1 MIGQTIDRYVVRT
14 TLGAF
19 VVTLLS
25 LTLLVWITQ
34 ALRQFDLITGKGQT
48 LVVFLSITS
57 MLLPFMMQLIAPI
70 ALAVAFSWVLNKL
83 NSDSEIVVLSSAGLS
98 SWRVA
103 RPFLLVAVLVSLL
116 VALFAWYVTPAALR
130 SLRIDLTQV
139 RADVLAN
146 IVQPGRFI
154 TLESGITFHIKE
166 RRTNGLLEGIF
177 LHDTR
182 DPQQTV
188 TYLAERGQI
197 AENERG
203 MFLVLDRGSVQRR
216 TPQARDPDIVTFDRY
231 AFDLSQFSG
240 DNTATVFTQRERPTS
255 ELFAP
260 DVNDAYYKSRPGR
273 FRSELHDRLVS
284 PLYPLTFA
292 AIAFAFL
299 GQPRTTRQGRAFA
312 MTAAA
317 LWIAGLRIAGF
328 ALTTQASRSPGVV
341 PLIYLVPF
349 ASLAGALWL
358 IRRGIVIEEPAWL
371 TALNANLKERF
382 DRFRLLLAT
391 RFQGAAP

>member
-1 MIGQTIDRYVVRT
+1 MRGRTLDRYVVTT

-48 LVVFLSITS
+48 LVVFVSITA

-70 ALAVAFSWVLNKL
+70 ALVVALSFVLNKL
-83 NSDSEIVVLSSAGLS
+83 NSDSEIVVMSASGMPP
-98 SWRVA
+98 WRIA
-103 RPFLLVAVLVSLL
+103 QPFLIVACLVSVF
-116 VALFAWYVTPAALR
+116 VAAMTHWITPSALR

-154 TLESGITFHIKE
+154 SLESGITFHIRE
-166 RRTNGLLEGIF
+166 RRANGLLEGIF

-182 DPQQTV
+182 EAQQTI
-188 TYLAERGQI
+188 TYLAETGQI
-197 AENERG
+197 VETETG

-216 TPQARDPDIVTFDRY
+216 LPGNRDPEIVTFERY

-240 DNTATVFTQRERPTS
+240 DNTATVFTQRERPTL
-255 ELFAP
+255 ELIAP
-260 DVNDAYYKSRPGR
+260 DPEDPFFKARPGR
-273 FRSELHDRLVS
+273 FVSELHDRMVA
-284 PLYPLTFA
+284 PLFPLTFA
-292 AIAFAFL
+292 AIALALL

-312 MTAAA
+312 LTATA
-317 LWIAGLRIAGF
+317 LWVASLRIAGF
-328 ALTTQASRSPGVV
+328 ALTTQAARTPGII
-341 PLIYLVPF
+341 PLIYLLPLG
-349 ASLAGALWL
+349 SLGFALWL
-358 IRRGIVIEEPAWL
+358 IGKGIVVEEPAWL
-371 TALNANLKERF
+371 TGMNARMKDGWER
-382 DRFRLLLAT
+382 LVL
-391 RFQGAAP
+391 RFQTGFARAS